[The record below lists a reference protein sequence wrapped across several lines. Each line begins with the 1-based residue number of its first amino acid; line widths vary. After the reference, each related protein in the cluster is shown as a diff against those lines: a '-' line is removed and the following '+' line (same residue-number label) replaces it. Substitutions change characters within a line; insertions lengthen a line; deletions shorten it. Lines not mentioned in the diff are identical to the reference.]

1 MRFGAARGRAGSGKL
16 GRCLALAAV
25 GLSLGACGGGG
36 EEDPDDGPV
45 QPRFGSIQAE
55 IFTPSCSVST
65 CHDSASQ
72 QAGQDLSAGAAYDNI
87 VNVPS
92 SEDPARRRVEPGFP
106 ERSYLV
112 AKLRGGPNIT
122 GGRMPLGRPPLGEER
137 IQAIEEWI
145 RRGAARD

>member
-1 MRFGAARGRAGSGKL
+1 MTSRARYDLSSWGRAG
-16 GRCLALAAV
+16 RVLAALV
-25 GLSLGACGGGG
+25 AGLWLTGCGSGSDG
-36 EEDPDDGPV
+36 PDDGPV
-45 QPRFGSIQAE
+45 EPRFSSIQAE
-55 IFTPSCSVST
+55 IFTPTCAVST
-65 CHDSASQ
+65 CHDSAAR
-72 QAGQDLSAGAAYDNI
+72 QADQDLSAGAAYDQI
-87 VNVPS
+87 VNAPS
-92 SEDPARRRVEPGFP
+92 SEDPTRRRVEPGFP